1 MALHPSEWLHEAKAL
16 AIGRKA
22 RVYHGSERRTNLVV
36 YNELDSWSCYCH
48 ACKEGGYVAKEAVK
62 PITEPIL
69 PLVRGMPST
78 VDISA
83 SNVNLEP
90 IALYCHKSGV
100 SIQELIAWGFK
111 YDRQYNRLVYYS
123 PTVVMGRSLDPRTQ
137 RKWLTYTGTGT
148 YIQLGNGSVDGAVVF
163 LTEDILSTLKIHTL
177 LGRKKSLLESYA
189 VVCCLGTNISLE
201 LNVALSKAKLVVLA
215 FDGDGAGWTASTKAM
230 QKLNLLG
237 IPYTVLE
244 VPDGLDPKHLNYD
257 ALYERI
263 YNVSKHYVSQ
273 GL

>member
-16 AIGRKA
+16 AIGRQA
-22 RVYHGSERRTNLVV
+22 RVYHGSERRPNLVV
-36 YNELDSWSCYCH
+36 YNNHDSWSCYCH
-48 ACKEGGYVAKEAVK
+48 SCHEGGHVAKEAVK
-62 PITEPIL
+62 PITEPVL
-69 PLVRGMPST
+69 PLVRGMPTT

-90 IALYCHKSGV
+90 IAMYCHKSGV
-100 SIQELIAWGFK
+100 SIQELIDWGFK

-123 PTVVMGRSLDPRTQ
+123 PNVVMGRSLSPSNI
-137 RKWLTYTGTGT
+137 KWFRYVGTGS
-148 YIQLGNGSVDGAVVF
+148 YIQLGEGSVVF
-163 LTEDILSTLKIHTL
+163 LTEDILSALKIYTL
-177 LGRKKSLLESYA
+177 LGQKQPFLESYA
-189 VVCCLGTNISLE
+189 VVCCLGTTISLE
-201 LNVALSKAKLVVLA
+201 LNVALSTAKLVVLA
-215 FDGDGAGWTASTKAM
+215 FDGDEAGWTASTKAM
-230 QKLNLLG
+230 HKLNLLG

-244 VPDGLDPKHLNYD
+244 VPDGLDPKHLNYA